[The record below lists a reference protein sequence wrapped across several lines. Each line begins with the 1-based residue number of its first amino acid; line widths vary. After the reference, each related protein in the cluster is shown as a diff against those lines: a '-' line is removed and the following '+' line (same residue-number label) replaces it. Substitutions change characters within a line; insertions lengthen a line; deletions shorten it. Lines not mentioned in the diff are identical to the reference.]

1 LKILIAKEVINEY
14 INTTSRKLNKQVKSI
29 VEAIPKS
36 NVELPDYE
44 VESSTE
50 SSSVPFATASP
61 AYVPSEAEIGEV
73 DTSGYNPFDN
83 TNSVPSATGSP
94 AYFPSNS
101 PINNNNSS
109 DYNVMAGGGGGG
121 GERGSDLDSFF
132 ETLPENRKEQILSL
146 PNSEDQKIVLQNIY
160 NSLIDEL
167 IVSDTV
173 FGTTKKVEYY
183 KTHFT
188 NPNSFGIIPKIT
200 VISCSDLISN
210 SINRLNSKLSIDELN
225 MIN

>member
-1 LKILIAKEVINEY
+1 MVLIGQENIKGRNVILGDDILDTGGTLSKASHLLKKNGALTLRAVIPHF
-14 INTTSRKLNKQVKSI
+14 V
-29 VEAIPKS
+29 
-36 NVELPDYE
+36 
-44 VESSTE
+44 
-50 SSSVPFATASP
+50 ASGN
-61 AYVPSEAEIGEV
+61 ALE
-73 DTSGYNPFDN
+73 
-83 TNSVPSATGSP
+83 
-94 AYFPSNS
+94 
-101 PINNNNSS
+101 
-109 DYNVMAGGGGGG
+109 
-121 GERGSDLDSFF
+121 
-132 ETLPENRKEQILSL
+132 
-146 PNSEDQKIVLQNIY
+146 NIY

>member
-1 LKILIAKEVINEY
+1 MGMYDVPVIHLNGNKIFTDYLRNQNIQDVCVCPPDAGAVERNKDLAKVFPDSVTSMIEKTRVKFNEISSMVLIGQENIKGRNVILGDDILDTGGTLSKASHLLKKNGALTLRAVIPHF
-14 INTTSRKLNKQVKSI
+14 V
-29 VEAIPKS
+29 
-36 NVELPDYE
+36 
-44 VESSTE
+44 
-50 SSSVPFATASP
+50 ASGN
-61 AYVPSEAEIGEV
+61 ALE
-73 DTSGYNPFDN
+73 
-83 TNSVPSATGSP
+83 
-94 AYFPSNS
+94 
-101 PINNNNSS
+101 
-109 DYNVMAGGGGGG
+109 
-121 GERGSDLDSFF
+121 
-132 ETLPENRKEQILSL
+132 
-146 PNSEDQKIVLQNIY
+146 NIY